1 MWFST
6 NNFDSPLLIARSAL
20 AIAQIRCEHY
30 FARGSSMMDEFVLE
44 IIAKW
49 EMAGGMKG
57 RRVIG
62 KGRGGRQV
70 RGCSIF
76 IGERRRNDFKC
87 LQKLPRHQRF
97 LIIYI
102 ISIALIAAALIICR
116 FMFSSGWPWRR
127 WWRSVTS
134 PVSDTQSDRMWRLL
148 LNYLLR
154 SKYRQDASFV
164 YWNVTRGTVLN
175 VK

>member
-1 MWFST
+1 
-6 NNFDSPLLIARSAL
+6 
-20 AIAQIRCEHY
+20 
-30 FARGSSMMDEFVLE
+30 MDEFVLE
-44 IIAKW
+44 IIAKRETGGW
-49 EMAGGMKG
+49 PEGMKG

-87 LQKLPRHQRF
+87 LQKLLQHRRF
-97 LIIYI
+97 LKICI

-116 FMFSSGWPWRR
+116 FMFSSGRR
-127 WWRSVTS
+127 RRSWWRQRRRRVTS
-134 PVSDTQSDRMWRLL
+134 LVLTQSDGMWKLL

-154 SKYRQDASFV
+154 SKYRHRMRPSF
-164 YWNVTRGTVLN
+164 TETLCE
-175 VK
+175 KQC